1 MNYDFFRL
9 LDSAKSMDNASKIE
23 ALKRLYLACELKND
37 PELAQEG
44 AAKFVN
50 DGGTEFNG
58 TQVSDTCY
66 VFDCENGKVKLTLAD
81 RQTVVI
87 EASPTGTDDMYRV
100 VGKVGV
106 ETSLNDALKVG
117 TEALN
122 DEALME
128 GLVGDMMQK
137 GADAVK
143 SVGKKVGKA
152 AATAAMAASP
162 LLVGCAGTPSV
173 DLTPHEAT
181 IDYVAQEYGIN
192 PTESNDGNQIIPNL
206 VQAITNKIT
215 EQTKAISE
223 KSPAS
228 EGISIAKAPATQ
240 EAKDIYKMLKDGT
253 IKVNNNTL
261 DPERHT
267 QEMAQ
272 ADAANAFA
280 RGLRQNFHN
289 SIKVEGEEFLKE
301 LN

>member
-81 RQTVVI
+81 RQTVII

-128 GLVGDMMQK
+128 GLVGDMMHK
-137 GADAVK
+137 A
-143 SVGKKVGKA
+143 GKA
-152 AATAAMAASP
+152 AATAALAVAPS
-162 LLVGCAGTPSV
+162 LVGCAGTPSV

-192 PTESNDGNQIIPNL
+192 PTEANDGNQIIPNL

-215 EQTKAISE
+215 EQTKAISD
-223 KSPAS
+223 KSDAS

-240 EAKDIYKMLKDGT
+240 EAKDIYQMLKDGT

-272 ADAANAFA
+272 ADAATAFA

-289 SIKVEGEEFLKE
+289 ALKVEGEEFLKE

>member
-128 GLVGDMMQK
+128 GLVGDMMHK
-137 GADAVK
+137 A
-143 SVGKKVGKA
+143 GKA
-152 AATAAMAASP
+152 AATAALAVAPS
-162 LLVGCAGTPSV
+162 LVGCAGTPSV

-192 PTESNDGNQIIPNL
+192 PTEANDGNQIIPNL
-206 VQAITNKIT
+206 VHAITNKIT
-215 EQTKAISE
+215 EQTKAISD
-223 KSPAS
+223 KSDAS

-240 EAKDIYKMLKDGT
+240 EAKDIYQMLKDGT

-272 ADAANAFA
+272 ADAATAFA

-289 SIKVEGEEFLKE
+289 ALKVEGEEFLKE

>member
-50 DGGTEFNG
+50 DCGTECNG

-128 GLVGDMMQK
+128 GLVGDMMHK
-137 GADAVK
+137 A
-143 SVGKKVGKA
+143 GKA
-152 AATAAMAASP
+152 AATAALAVAPS
-162 LLVGCAGTPSV
+162 LVGCAGTPSV

-192 PTESNDGNQIIPNL
+192 PTEVNDGNQIIPNL

-215 EQTKAISE
+215 EQTKAISD
-223 KSPAS
+223 KSDAS

-240 EAKDIYKMLKDGT
+240 EAKDIYQMLKDGT

-272 ADAANAFA
+272 ADAATAFA

-289 SIKVEGEEFLKE
+289 ALKVEGEEFLKE

>member
-37 PELAQEG
+37 PELAKEG

-128 GLVGDMMQK
+128 GLVGDMLHK
-137 GADAVK
+137 A
-143 SVGKKVGKA
+143 GKA
-152 AATAAMAASP
+152 AATAALAAAPS
-162 LLVGCAGTPSV
+162 LVGCAGTPSV

-192 PTESNDGNQIIPNL
+192 PTEVNDGNQIIPNL

-215 EQTKAISE
+215 EQTKAISD
-223 KSPAS
+223 KSDAS

-240 EAKDIYKMLKDGT
+240 EAKDIYQMLKDGT
-253 IKVNNNTL
+253 IKVTNNTL

-272 ADAANAFA
+272 ADAATAFA

-289 SIKVEGEEFLKE
+289 ALKVEGEEFLKE

>member
-37 PELAQEG
+37 PELAKEG

-128 GLVGDMMQK
+128 GLVGDMMHK
-137 GADAVK
+137 A
-143 SVGKKVGKA
+143 GKA
-152 AATAAMAASP
+152 AATAALAVAPS
-162 LLVGCAGTPSV
+162 LVGCAGTPSV

-192 PTESNDGNQIIPNL
+192 PTEANDGNQIIPNL

-223 KSPAS
+223 KSDAS

-240 EAKDIYKMLKDGT
+240 EAKDIYQMLKDGT

-272 ADAANAFA
+272 ADAATAFA

-289 SIKVEGEEFLKE
+289 ALKVEGEEFLKE

>member
-1 MNYDFFRL
+1 
-9 LDSAKSMDNASKIE
+9 MDNASKIE

-37 PELAQEG
+37 PDLAKEG

-128 GLVGDMMQK
+128 GLVGDMMHK
-137 GADAVK
+137 A
-143 SVGKKVGKA
+143 GKA
-152 AATAAMAASP
+152 AATAALAVAPS
-162 LLVGCAGTPSV
+162 LVGCAGTPSV

-192 PTESNDGNQIIPNL
+192 PTETNDGNEIIPNL
-206 VQAITNKIT
+206 VQVITNKIT

-223 KSPAS
+223 KSDAS
-228 EGISIAKAPATQ
+228 EGISIANAPATQ
-240 EAKDIYKMLKDGT
+240 EAKDIYQMLKDGT

-272 ADAANAFA
+272 ADAATAFA

-289 SIKVEGEEFLKE
+289 ALKVEGEEFLKE

>member
-37 PELAQEG
+37 PELAKEG

-50 DGGTEFNG
+50 DSGTECNG

-66 VFDCENGKVKLTLAD
+66 VFNCENGKVKLTLAD

-117 TEALN
+117 TDALN

-128 GLVGDMMQK
+128 GLVGDMMHK
-137 GADAVK
+137 A
-143 SVGKKVGKA
+143 GKA
-152 AATAAMAASP
+152 AATAALAVAPS
-162 LLVGCAGTPSV
+162 LVGCAGTPSV

-192 PTESNDGNQIIPNL
+192 PTEVNDGNQIIPNL

-223 KSPAS
+223 KSDAS

-240 EAKDIYKMLKDGT
+240 EAKDIYQMLKDGT
-253 IKVNNNTL
+253 IKVTNNTL

-272 ADAANAFA
+272 ADAATAFA

-289 SIKVEGEEFLKE
+289 ALKVEGEEFLKE

>member
-1 MNYDFFRL
+1 
-9 LDSAKSMDNASKIE
+9 MDNASKIE

-128 GLVGDMMQK
+128 GLVGDMMHK
-137 GADAVK
+137 A
-143 SVGKKVGKA
+143 GKA
-152 AATAAMAASP
+152 AATAALAVAPS
-162 LLVGCAGTPSV
+162 LVGCAGTPSV

-223 KSPAS
+223 KSAAS

-240 EAKDIYKMLKDGT
+240 EAKDIYQMLKDGT

>member
-50 DGGTEFNG
+50 DCGNECNG

-117 TEALN
+117 TDALN

-128 GLVGDMMQK
+128 GLVGDMMHK
-137 GADAVK
+137 A
-143 SVGKKVGKA
+143 GKA
-152 AATAAMAASP
+152 AATAALAVAPS
-162 LLVGCAGTPSV
+162 LVGCAGTPSV

-181 IDYVAQEYGIN
+181 IDYVAKEYGIN
-192 PTESNDGNQIIPNL
+192 PTEANDGNQIIPNL

-223 KSPAS
+223 KSAAS

-240 EAKDIYKMLKDGT
+240 EAKDIYQMLKDGT

-280 RGLRQNFHN
+280 RGLRQNFHGDF
-289 SIKVEGEEFLKE
+289 SVEGEEFLKE

>member
-37 PELAQEG
+37 PELAKEG

-128 GLVGDMMQK
+128 GLVGDMMHK
-137 GADAVK
+137 A
-143 SVGKKVGKA
+143 GKA
-152 AATAAMAASP
+152 AATAALAVAPS
-162 LLVGCAGTPSV
+162 LVGCAGTPSV

-192 PTESNDGNQIIPNL
+192 PTETNDGNQIIPNL

-215 EQTKAISE
+215 EQTKVISE
-223 KSPAS
+223 KSDAS

-240 EAKDIYKMLKDGT
+240 EAKDIYQMLKDGT

-272 ADAANAFA
+272 ADAATAFA

-289 SIKVEGEEFLKE
+289 ALKVEGEEFLKE

>member
-37 PELAQEG
+37 PELAKEG

-128 GLVGDMMQK
+128 GLVGDMMHK
-137 GADAVK
+137 A
-143 SVGKKVGKA
+143 GKA
-152 AATAAMAASP
+152 AATAALAVAPS
-162 LLVGCAGTPSV
+162 LVGCAGTPSV

-192 PTESNDGNQIIPNL
+192 PTETNDGNQIIPNL

-215 EQTKAISE
+215 EQTKALSE
-223 KSPAS
+223 KSDAS

-240 EAKDIYKMLKDGT
+240 EAKDIYQMLKDGT

-272 ADAANAFA
+272 ADAATAFA

-289 SIKVEGEEFLKE
+289 ALKVEGEEFLKE

>member
-37 PELAQEG
+37 PDLAKEG

-128 GLVGDMMQK
+128 GLVGDMMHK
-137 GADAVK
+137 A
-143 SVGKKVGKA
+143 GKA
-152 AATAAMAASP
+152 AATAALAVAPS
-162 LLVGCAGTPSV
+162 LVGCAGTPSV

-192 PTESNDGNQIIPNL
+192 PTETNDGNEIIPNL
-206 VQAITNKIT
+206 VQVITNKIT

-223 KSPAS
+223 KSDAS
-228 EGISIAKAPATQ
+228 EGISIANAPATQ
-240 EAKDIYKMLKDGT
+240 EAKDIYQMLKDGT

-272 ADAANAFA
+272 ADAATAFA

-289 SIKVEGEEFLKE
+289 ALKVEGEEFLKE

>member
-37 PELAQEG
+37 PELAKEG

-128 GLVGDMMQK
+128 GLVGDMMHK
-137 GADAVK
+137 A
-143 SVGKKVGKA
+143 GKA
-152 AATAAMAASP
+152 AATAALAVAPS
-162 LLVGCAGTPSV
+162 LVGCAGTPSV

-192 PTESNDGNQIIPNL
+192 PTETNDGNQIIPNL

-223 KSPAS
+223 KSDAS

-240 EAKDIYKMLKDGT
+240 EAKDIYQMLKDGT

-272 ADAANAFA
+272 ADAATAFA

-289 SIKVEGEEFLKE
+289 ALKVEGEEFLKE

>member
-37 PELAQEG
+37 PELAKEG

-66 VFDCENGKVKLTLAD
+66 VFDCDNGKVKLTLAD

-128 GLVGDMMQK
+128 GLVGDMMHK
-137 GADAVK
+137 A
-143 SVGKKVGKA
+143 GKA
-152 AATAAMAASP
+152 AATAALAVAPS
-162 LLVGCAGTPSV
+162 LVGCAGTPSV

-192 PTESNDGNQIIPNL
+192 PTEVNDGNQIIPNL

-215 EQTKAISE
+215 EQTKAISDQ
-223 KSPAS
+223 SDAS
-228 EGISIAKAPATQ
+228 EGISIAKAPASQ
-240 EAKDIYKMLKDGT
+240 EAKDIYQMLKDGT
-253 IKVNNNTL
+253 IKVTNNTL

-272 ADAANAFA
+272 ADAATAFA

-289 SIKVEGEEFLKE
+289 ALKVEGEEFLKE